1 MRPAIGAYGPARPV
15 VRDANKCFALTAR
28 APHIAGLIIFSSK
41 CPLSHTSNGTVPRN
55 GFFMN
60 EPTAESRETRLRRLV
75 YQSSY
80 TGMKETDLLLGRF
93 AKLHLHGLSD
103 DELGQYE
110 ALLDVGDDRIYAWVV
125 AGEPAPQIHDNRVL
139 DLIKEFKN
147 D

>member
-1 MRPAIGAYGPARPV
+1 MFCFDGAR
-15 VRDANKCFALTAR
+15 TAYCR
-28 APHIAGLIIFSSK
+28 AHIIQQTPCAAYQQRHGAK
-41 CPLSHTSNGTVPRN
+41 ER
-55 GFFMN
+55 FFMN

-93 AKLHLHGLSD
+93 AKLHLHGLTD

-110 ALLDVGDDRIYAWVV
+110 ALLDAGDDRIYAWVV
-125 AGEPAPQIHDNRVL
+125 AGEPAPQMHDNRVL

>member
-1 MRPAIGAYGPARPV
+1 MFCFDGAR
-15 VRDANKCFALTAR
+15 TAYCR
-28 APHIAGLIIFSSK
+28 AHNIQQQTPCAVYQQLHGAEE
-41 CPLSHTSNGTVPRN
+41 R
-55 GFFMN
+55 FFMN

-93 AKLHLHGLSD
+93 AKLHLHGLTD

-110 ALLDVGDDRIYAWVV
+110 ALLDAGDDRIYAWVV
-125 AGEPAPQIHDNRVL
+125 AGEPAPQMHDNRIL
-139 DLIKEFKN
+139 NLIKEFKN

>member
-1 MRPAIGAYGPARPV
+1 MFCFDGARTAYCRAHNIQRQTP
-15 VRDANKCFALTAR
+15 FAAYQQR
-28 APHIAGLIIFSSK
+28 HGAEE
-41 CPLSHTSNGTVPRN
+41 R
-55 GFFMN
+55 FFMN

-93 AKLHLHGLSD
+93 AKLHLHGLTD

-110 ALLDVGDDRIYAWVV
+110 ALLDAGDDRIYAWVV
-125 AGEPAPQIHDNRVL
+125 AGEPAPQMHDNRVL

>member
-1 MRPAIGAYGPARPV
+1 MFCFDGAR
-15 VRDANKCFALTAR
+15 TAYCR
-28 APHIAGLIIFSSK
+28 SRKIPQQTPCAAYQQPHGAQK
-41 CPLSHTSNGTVPRN
+41 R
-55 GFFMN
+55 FFMS

-93 AKLHLHGLSD
+93 AKFHLQGLTD

-110 ALLDVGDDRIYAWVV
+110 ALLDAGDDRIYAWVV
-125 AGEPAPQIHDNRVL
+125 AGEPAPKMHENRVL
-139 DLIKEFKN
+139 DLIKEFQN

>member
-1 MRPAIGAYGPARPV
+1 MFCFDGAR
-15 VRDANKCFALTAR
+15 TAYCR
-28 APHIAGLIIFSSK
+28 AHNIQLQAPCAAYQQRHGAK
-41 CPLSHTSNGTVPRN
+41 ER
-55 GFFMN
+55 FFMN

-93 AKLHLHGLSD
+93 AKLHLHGLTD

-110 ALLDVGDDRIYAWVV
+110 ALLDAGDDRIYAWVV
-125 AGEPAPQIHDNRVL
+125 AGEPAPQMHDNRVL
-139 DLIKEFKN
+139 NLIKGFKK

>member
-1 MRPAIGAYGPARPV
+1 
-15 VRDANKCFALTAR
+15 
-28 APHIAGLIIFSSK
+28 
-41 CPLSHTSNGTVPRN
+41 
-55 GFFMN
+55 MN

-93 AKLHLHGLSD
+93 AKLHLHGLTD
-103 DELGQYE
+103 EELGQYE
-110 ALLDVGDDRIYAWVV
+110 ALLDAGDDRIYAWVV
-125 AGEPAPQIHDNRVL
+125 AGEPTPKVHENRVL

>member
-1 MRPAIGAYGPARPV
+1 MFCFDGARTAYCRAHNIQQQTPCGAYKQRHGAEER
-15 VRDANKCFALTAR
+15 
-28 APHIAGLIIFSSK
+28 
-41 CPLSHTSNGTVPRN
+41 
-55 GFFMN
+55 FFMN
-60 EPTAESRETRLRRLV
+60 ESTAESRETRLRRLV

-93 AKLHLHGLSD
+93 AKLHLHGLTD

-110 ALLDVGDDRIYAWVV
+110 ALLDAGDDRIYAWVV
-125 AGEPAPQIHDNRVL
+125 AGEPAPQMHDNRVL

>member
-1 MRPAIGAYGPARPV
+1 MFCFDGAR
-15 VRDANKCFALTAR
+15 TAYCR
-28 APHIAGLIIFSSK
+28 AHNIQQQTPCATYQQRHGAEE
-41 CPLSHTSNGTVPRN
+41 R
-55 GFFMN
+55 FFMN

-93 AKLHLHGLSD
+93 AKLHLHGLTD

-110 ALLDVGDDRIYAWVV
+110 ALLDAGDDRIYAWVV
-125 AGEPAPQIHDNRVL
+125 AGEPAPQMHDNRIL